1 MPEDTITPE
10 ENDRRFRECLQLIRN
25 VTHDQLVA
33 VMGEDFLEEFKRV
46 SQRNKPFC

>member
-1 MPEDTITPE
+1 MSPNPTITPE

-33 VMGEDFLEEFKRV
+33 VMGEDFLERFRRA
-46 SQRNKPFC
+46 SQPH